1 MDDIRVVTEFPRKAR
16 EIENLWI
23 PMPDGVKLAARIWL
37 PEDAEADPVPA
48 ILEYLPYRKRD
59 GTVERDALTH
69 PYFAGHGYA
78 GVRVDMR
85 GAGDSEG
92 LCKGEYL
99 KQEQDDA
106 VAVIEWLAQQP
117 WCSGTVGM
125 IGISWG
131 GFNGLQIAARRP
143 PALKAVISLCST
155 DDRYNDDV
163 HYLGGAQMC
172 DNLIWGTTAWAIAMT
187 PPDPAIVG
195 DRWRELWEGRLKGN
209 GIWMQDWFEH
219 QRRDEF
225 YKHGSICEDYA
236 DVEVPVYA
244 VGGWADG
251 YPNPIFRMLEGLPG
265 IRKGL
270 IGPWGHKYPHFAM
283 PGPRM
288 GFLKECLRWW
298 DQYLKG
304 IDTGIADEPMLRAWI
319 QDPAA
324 PAAIYDER
332 PGRWV
337 AEPSWPGPG
346 VGELSF
352 GLSPGSLVK
361 DSSGGRGGNDVL
373 SICSPQ
379 TAGLSSGAWCGYGVT
394 PMLPVDQRMEA
405 GNALVFET
413 APLEEAVE
421 ILGFPEFEVTLASDK
436 PVALISA
443 TLSLVEED
451 GAAARVSYGIL
462 NLTHR
467 HDDLDLAP
475 MTPGRA
481 ETVRMKLRCCGQR
494 FEKGQRI
501 RLAVATGHWPIV
513 FPAPEKATLSIH
525 CVGSR
530 LILPVRAAQPLD
542 ATLKAFERPES
553 AQPMAQE
560 VIKAGE
566 PFRRDVATNQITGE
580 TTYSVVSDAGTV
592 QHPHTGITL
601 SARQTETFIVHPD
614 DPNSARGTVTWD
626 KSYARGDWNV
636 RISVSATV
644 RALRDV
650 WRMETHIIAHAGDEL
665 VLDRDEVREFS
676 RDLN

>member
-1 MDDIRVVTEFPRKAR
+1 MKDIRVVTDFPRKVR

-37 PEDAEADPVPA
+37 PQDAEADPVPA

-85 GAGDSEG
+85 GTGDSEG
-92 LCKGEYL
+92 VCKGEYL
-99 KQEQDDA
+99 KQEQDDCL
-106 VAVIEWLAQQP
+106 AVIEWLAKQP
-117 WCSGTVGM
+117 WCSGAVGM

-131 GFNGLQIAARRP
+131 GFNGLQVAARRP

-172 DNLIWGTTAWAIAMT
+172 DNLMWGTTAWAIAMT
-187 PPDPAIVG
+187 PPDPLIVG
-195 DRWRELWEGRLKGN
+195 DRWRELWEGRLEGN

-219 QRRDEF
+219 QRRDDF

-236 DVEVPVYA
+236 DVEIPVYA

-251 YPNPIFRMLEGLPG
+251 YPNPIFRMLEHLPG

-288 GFLKECLRWW
+288 GFLQECLRWW

-304 IDTGIADEPMLRAWI
+304 IDTGIADEPMLRAWM
-319 QDPAA
+319 QEPAA

-346 VGELSF
+346 VGEYTLA
-352 GLSPGSLVK
+352 LSPGKLAEDAGS
-361 DSSGGRGGNDVL
+361 DDVL
-373 SICSPQ
+373 TIRSPS
-379 TAGLSSGAWCGYGVT
+379 TAGLSSGAWCGYGVLPT
-394 PMLPVDQRMEA
+394 LPVDQRMEA

-413 APLEEAVE
+413 EPLKEAVE
-421 ILGFPEFEVTLASDK
+421 ILGFPEFEVKLASDK

-443 TLSLVEED
+443 TLSLVLED
-451 GAAARVSYGIL
+451 GAASRVSYGIL

-467 HDDLDLAP
+467 HDDLDLKP
-475 MTPGRA
+475 MTPGEA
-481 ETVRMKLRCCGQR
+481 ETVRLKLRCCGQR

-501 RLAVATGHWPIV
+501 RLAIATGHWPIV
-513 FPAPEKATLSIH
+513 FPGPENATLSIH
-525 CVGSR
+525 CAGSR
-530 LILPVRAAQPLD
+530 LILPVRKPQPLD
-542 ATLKAFERPES
+542 KTLPEFKGPES
-553 AQPMAQE
+553 ATPMAQE

-566 PFRRDVATNQITGE
+566 PFRREVTTDQITGE
-580 TTYSVVSDAGTV
+580 STYTIVSDAGTV
-592 QHPHTGITL
+592 HHPHTGMTL
-601 SARQTETFIVHPD
+601 SQRQTEIFTVHPD

-626 KSYARGDWNV
+626 KTYSRGDWNARV
-636 RISVSATV
+636 SVSATV

-650 WRMETHIIAHAGDEL
+650 WRMETHLVARAGDE
-665 VLDRDEVREFS
+665 VVVDREEVKEFP

>member
-1 MDDIRVVTEFPRKAR
+1 MDDIRVVTEFPRKVR

-37 PEDAEADPVPA
+37 PEDAEVDPVPA

-131 GFNGLQIAARRP
+131 GFNGLQVAARRP

-319 QDPAA
+319 QEPAA

-352 GLSPGSLVK
+352 GLAPGSLVK
-361 DSSGGRGGNDVL
+361 GRGGDDVL

-421 ILGFPEFEVTLASDK
+421 ILGFPEFEVTLVSDK

-443 TLSLVEED
+443 TLSLVQED

-475 MTPGRA
+475 MTPGRV

-513 FPAPEKATLSIH
+513 FPAPEKTTLSIH
-525 CVGSR
+525 CAQSR

-542 ATLKAFERPES
+542 ATLKAFEGPES

-592 QHPHTGITL
+592 RHPHTGITL
-601 SARQTETFIVHPD
+601 SARQTEKFIVHPD

-650 WRMETHIIAHAGDEL
+650 WRMETHIVAHAGDEL
-665 VLDRDEVREFS
+665 VLDRDEVREFP

>member
-1 MDDIRVVTEFPRKAR
+1 MKDIRVVTDFPRKVR

-85 GAGDSEG
+85 GTGDSEG
-92 LCKGEYL
+92 VCKGEYL
-99 KQEQDDA
+99 KQEQDDCL
-106 VAVIEWLAQQP
+106 AVIEWLAKQP

-131 GFNGLQIAARRP
+131 GFNGLQVAARRP

-172 DNLIWGTTAWAIAMT
+172 DNLMWGTTAWAIAMT
-187 PPDPAIVG
+187 PPDPLIVG
-195 DRWRELWEGRLKGN
+195 DRWRQLWEGRLNGN

-219 QRRDEF
+219 QRRDDF

-236 DVEVPVYA
+236 DVEIPVYA

-251 YPNPIFRMLEGLPG
+251 YPNPIFRMLESLPG
-265 IRKGL
+265 VRKGL

-288 GFLKECLRWW
+288 GFLQECLRWW

-304 IDTGIADEPMLRAWI
+304 IDTGIADEPMLRAWM

-346 VGELSF
+346 IGEHTLA
-352 GLSPGSLVK
+352 LSPGKLAE
-361 DSSGGRGGNDVL
+361 DGGSDDVL
-373 SICSPQ
+373 TIRSPS
-379 TAGLSSGAWCGYGVT
+379 TAGLSSGAWCGYGVLPT
-394 PMLPVDQRMEA
+394 LPVDQRMEA

-413 APLEEAVE
+413 EPLEEALE
-421 ILGFPEFEVTLASDK
+421 ILGFPEFEVKLASDK

-443 TLSLVEED
+443 TLSLVLED
-451 GAAARVSYGIL
+451 GAASRVSYGIL

-467 HDDLDLAP
+467 HDDLDLKP
-475 MTPGRA
+475 MTPGEA
-481 ETVRMKLRCCGQR
+481 ETVRFKLRCCGQR

-501 RLAVATGHWPIV
+501 RLAIATGHWPIV
-513 FPAPEKATLSIH
+513 FPGPENATLSIH
-525 CVGSR
+525 CAGSR
-530 LILPVRAAQPLD
+530 LILPVRKPQALDKTLAAF
-542 ATLKAFERPES
+542 KGPET
-553 AQPMAQE
+553 AAPMAQDM
-560 VIKAGE
+560 IKAGE
-566 PFRRDVATNQITGE
+566 PFRREVTTNQITGE
-580 TTYSVVSDAGTV
+580 ASYTVVIDGGTV
-592 QHPHTGITL
+592 RHPRTGIIL
-601 SARQTETFIVHPD
+601 SQRQTEIFIVHPD

-626 KSYARGDWNV
+626 KTYSRGDWNARV
-636 RISVSATV
+636 SVSATV

-650 WRMETHIIAHAGDEL
+650 WRMETHLIARAGEE
-665 VLDRDEVREFS
+665 VVVDREEVREFP

>member
-1 MDDIRVVTEFPRKAR
+1 MKDIRVVTEFPRKVR

-23 PMPDGVKLAARIWL
+23 PMTDGVKLAARIWL

-85 GAGDSEG
+85 GTGDSEG
-92 LCKGEYL
+92 VCKGEYL
-99 KQEQDDA
+99 KQEQDDCL
-106 VAVIEWLAQQP
+106 AVIEWLAKQP

-131 GFNGLQIAARRP
+131 GFNGLQVAARRP

-172 DNLIWGTTAWAIAMT
+172 DNLMWGTTAWAIAMT
-187 PPDPAIVG
+187 PPDPLIVG
-195 DRWRELWEGRLKGN
+195 DRWRQMWEGRLNGN

-219 QRRDEF
+219 QRRDDF

-236 DVEVPVYA
+236 DVEIPVYA

-251 YPNPIFRMLEGLPG
+251 YPNPIFRMLEHLPG
-265 IRKGL
+265 VRKGL

-304 IDTGIADEPMLRAWI
+304 IDTGIAGEPMLRAWM
-319 QDPAA
+319 QEPAP

-332 PGRWV
+332 PGRWI

-346 VGELSF
+346 VGERSLA
-352 GLSPGSLVK
+352 LSPGRLAEDA
-361 DSSGGRGGNDVL
+361 DSDDVL
-373 SICSPQ
+373 TIRSPM
-379 TAGLSSGAWCGYGVT
+379 TAGLSSGAWCGYGV
-394 PMLPVDQRMEA
+394 LPTLPIDQRMEA

-413 APLEEAVE
+413 EPLEEAVE
-421 ILGFPEFEVTLASDK
+421 ILGFPEFAVKLASDK
-436 PVALISA
+436 PVALMSA
-443 TLSLVEED
+443 TLSLVLED
-451 GAAARVSYGIL
+451 GAASRVSYGIL

-467 HDDLDLAP
+467 HDDLDLKP
-475 MTPGRA
+475 MTPGKA
-481 ETVRMKLRCCGQR
+481 ETVRIKLRCCGQR

-501 RLAVATGHWPIV
+501 RLAIATAHWPIV
-513 FPAPEKATLSIH
+513 FPGPENATLSIH
-525 CVGSR
+525 CAGSR
-530 LILPVRAAQPLD
+530 LILPVRKPQPLD
-542 ATLKAFERPES
+542 ATLAAFKGPES
-553 AQPMAQE
+553 ATPMVQE

-566 PFRRDVATNQITGE
+566 PFRREVSTDQITGE
-580 TTYSVVSDAGTV
+580 STYTIVSDAGTV
-592 QHPHTGITL
+592 RHPHTGMTL
-601 SARQTETFIVHPD
+601 SQRQTEIFVVHPD

-626 KSYARGDWNV
+626 KTYSRGDWKAGV
-636 RISVSATV
+636 SVSATV

-650 WRMETHIIAHAGDEL
+650 WRMETHLIARAGDEA
-665 VLDRDEVREFS
+665 VVDRQEVKEFP

>member
-1 MDDIRVVTEFPRKAR
+1 MQDIRVVTDFPRKVR
-16 EIENLWI
+16 EIENMWI
-23 PMPDGVKLAARIWL
+23 PMPDGIRLAARIWL
-37 PEDAEADPVPA
+37 PEDAESDPVPA

-85 GAGDSEG
+85 GSGDSEG
-92 LCKGEYL
+92 LCRGEYL
-99 KQEQDDA
+99 KQEQDDCL
-106 VAVIEWLAQQP
+106 AVIEWLAAQP
-117 WCSGTVGM
+117 WCSGAVGM

-131 GFNGLQIAARRP
+131 GFNGLQVAARRP
-143 PALKAVISLCST
+143 PALKAVVSLCST

-172 DNLIWGTTAWAIAMT
+172 DNLMWGTTAWAIAMT
-187 PPDPAIVG
+187 PPDPLIVG
-195 DRWRELWEGRLKGN
+195 DRWRRMWEDRLDGN

-219 QRRDEF
+219 QRRDDF

-251 YPNPIFRMLEGLPG
+251 YPNPIFRMLENLPG

-283 PGPRM
+283 PGPRI

-337 AEPSWPGPG
+337 AEPSWGGAG
-346 VGELSF
+346 VGALALNLAPGRLS
-352 GLSPGSLVK
+352 
-361 DSSGGRGGNDVL
+361 REATATDVL
-373 SICSPQ
+373 PISSPE

-394 PMLPVDQRMEA
+394 PLLPVDQRMEA
-405 GNALVFET
+405 GNALVFESE
-413 APLEEAVE
+413 PLPEAID
-421 ILGFPEFEVTLASDK
+421 ILGFPELVVTLASDK
-436 PVALISA
+436 PVALLSA
-443 TLSLVEED
+443 TLSLVMPD

-475 MTPGRA
+475 MVPGKA
-481 ETVRMKLRCCGQR
+481 EEIRLRLRCCGQR
-494 FEKGQRI
+494 FEAGQRI
-501 RLAVATGHWPIV
+501 RLAVATSHWPIV
-513 FPAPEKATLSIH
+513 FPGPEKATLSIH
-525 CVGSR
+525 CAGSR
-530 LILPVRAAQPLD
+530 LILPIREAGPLD
-542 ATLKAFERPES
+542 AALAAFDAPES
-553 AQPMAQE
+553 ATPMAQQ
-560 VIKAGE
+560 VLVPAA
-566 PFRRDVATNQITGE
+566 PFQRDVLTDQITGE
-580 TTYSVVSDAGTV
+580 TTYRVVSDTGTV
-592 QHPHTGITL
+592 LHPHTGMIVA
-601 SARQTETFIVHPD
+601 ARLTDTFSVHPD
-614 DPNSARGTVTWD
+614 DPNSARGTCTWD
-626 KSYARGDWNV
+626 KSYARGDWKV
-636 RISVSATV
+636 SIAVSATV

-650 WRMETHIIAHAGDEL
+650 WRMETHIRAHDGDEL
-665 VLDRDEVREFS
+665 VLEREEIREFP

>member
-1 MDDIRVVTEFPRKAR
+1 MDDIRVVTEFPRKVR

-69 PYFAGHGYA
+69 PYFAGYGYA

-106 VAVIEWLAQQP
+106 VAVIEWLAEQP

-131 GFNGLQIAARRP
+131 GFNGLQVAARRP

-319 QDPAA
+319 LEPAA

-352 GLSPGSLVK
+352 GLAPGSLVK
-361 DSSGGRGGNDVL
+361 GRGGDDVL

-413 APLEEAVE
+413 VPLEEAVE

-443 TLSLVEED
+443 TLSLVQED

-525 CVGSR
+525 CAGSR
-530 LILPVRAAQPLD
+530 LILPVRTAQPLD
-542 ATLKAFERPES
+542 ATLKAFEGPES
-553 AQPMAQE
+553 ARPMAQE

-592 QHPHTGITL
+592 RHPHTGITL

-665 VLDRDEVREFS
+665 VLDRDEVREFP

>member
-1 MDDIRVVTEFPRKAR
+1 MDPIRVVTDFPRKVR

-23 PMPDGVKLAARIWL
+23 TMPDGVKLAARVWL
-37 PEDAEADPVPA
+37 PEDAEDDPVPA

-85 GAGDSEG
+85 GSGDSEG
-92 LCKGEYL
+92 VCKGEYL
-99 KQEQDDA
+99 KQEQDDCL
-106 VAVIEWLAQQP
+106 AVIEWLAGQP
-117 WCSGTVGM
+117 WCSGAVGM

-131 GFNGLQIAARRP
+131 GFNGLQVAARRP

-172 DNLIWGTTAWAIAMT
+172 DNLQWGTTAWAIAMT
-187 PPDPAIVG
+187 PPDPLIVG
-195 DRWRELWEGRLKGN
+195 DRWRELWEGRLNGN
-209 GIWMQDWFEH
+209 GIWMHDWFEH
-219 QRRDEF
+219 QRRDDF
-225 YKHGSICEDYA
+225 FKHGSICEDYS

-251 YPNPIFRMLEGLPG
+251 YPNAIFRLLENLPG
-265 IRKGL
+265 PRKGL
-270 IGPWGHKYPHFAM
+270 IGPWGHKYPHFAA

-288 GFLKECLRWW
+288 GFLQECLRWW

-304 IDTGIADEPMLRAWI
+304 IDTGITEEPMLRAWI
-319 QDPAA
+319 QDPAR
-324 PAAIYDER
+324 PASMYDQR
-332 PGRWV
+332 PGKWV

-346 VGELSF
+346 VGELS
-352 GLSPGSLVK
+352 LNLAPGRLVEG
-361 DSSGGRGGNDVL
+361 DGSDDVL
-373 SICSPQ
+373 SICSPS
-379 TAGLSSGAWCGYGVT
+379 TAGLSSGTWCGYGVT
-394 PMLPVDQRMEA
+394 PLLPVDQRMEA

-413 APLEEAVE
+413 EPLEEAVE
-421 ILGFPEFEVTLASDK
+421 ILGFPEFEVTVASDK

-443 TLSLVEED
+443 SLSLVLED
-451 GAAARVSYGIL
+451 GAASRVSYGIL

-467 HDDLDLAP
+467 NDDLDLVP
-475 MTPGRA
+475 MTPGKP

-501 RLAVATGHWPIV
+501 RLAIATGHWPIV
-513 FPAPEKATLSIH
+513 FPGPENATLSIH
-525 CVGSR
+525 LGKSK
-530 LILPVRAAQPLD
+530 LILPARAPQPLD
-542 ATLKAFERPES
+542 QTLAEFPGPES

-560 VIKAGE
+560 VIKAGD
-566 PFRRDVATNQITGE
+566 PFRRDLIIDQITGE
-580 TTYSVVSDAGTV
+580 TTYSVVSDGGTV
-592 QHPHTGITL
+592 LHPHTGMIL
-601 SARQTETFIVHPD
+601 SARQTEAFVVHPD
-614 DPNSARGTVTWD
+614 DPNSARGTCTWK
-626 KSYARGDWNV
+626 KSFSRGDWNV
-636 RISVSATV
+636 GLSVSATV

-650 WRMETHIIAHAGDEL
+650 WRIETHITAHSGDEV
-665 VLDRDEVREFS
+665 VLDRDEVKEFP

>member
-1 MDDIRVVTEFPRKAR
+1 MKDIRVVTEFPRKVR

-23 PMPDGVKLAARIWL
+23 PMPDGVKLAARVWL

-85 GAGDSEG
+85 GTGDSEG
-92 LCKGEYL
+92 VCKGEYL
-99 KQEQDDA
+99 KQEQDDCL
-106 VAVIEWLAQQP
+106 AVIDWLAKQP
-117 WCSGTVGM
+117 WCSGSVGM

-131 GFNGLQIAARRP
+131 GFNGLQVAARKP

-172 DNLIWGTTAWAIAMT
+172 DNLMWGTTAWAIAMT
-187 PPDPAIVG
+187 PPDPLIVG
-195 DRWRELWEGRLKGN
+195 DRWRQMWEGRLNGN
-209 GIWMQDWFEH
+209 GIWMQDWFQH
-219 QRRDEF
+219 QRRDDF

-236 DVEVPVYA
+236 DVEIPVYA

-251 YPNPIFRMLEGLPG
+251 YPNPIFRMLEHLPG
-265 IRKGL
+265 VRKGL

-288 GFLKECLRWW
+288 GFLQECLRWW

-304 IDTGIADEPMLRAWI
+304 IDTGIAGEPMLRAWM
-319 QDPAA
+319 QEPAT

-332 PGRWV
+332 PGRWI
-337 AEPSWPGPG
+337 AEPSWPGSG
-346 VGELSF
+346 VGERSLA
-352 GLSPGSLVK
+352 LSPGRLAEDA
-361 DSSGGRGGNDVL
+361 DSDDVL
-373 SICSPQ
+373 TIRSPM
-379 TAGLSSGAWCGYGVT
+379 TAGLSSGAWCGYGVLPT
-394 PMLPVDQRMEA
+394 LPVDQRMEA

-413 APLEEAVE
+413 EPLEEAVE
-421 ILGFPEFEVTLASDK
+421 ILGFPEFEVKLASDK

-443 TLSLVEED
+443 TLSLVLED
-451 GAAARVSYGIL
+451 GAASRVSYGIL

-467 HDDLDLAP
+467 HDDLDLKQ
-475 MTPGRA
+475 MTPGKA
-481 ETVRMKLRCCGQR
+481 ETVRIRLRCCGQR

-501 RLAVATGHWPIV
+501 RLAIATAHWPIV
-513 FPAPEKATLSIH
+513 FPGPENATLSIH
-525 CVGSR
+525 CAGSR
-530 LILPVRAAQPLD
+530 LILPVRKPQPLD
-542 ATLKAFERPES
+542 ATLAAFKGPES
-553 AQPMAQE
+553 ATPMVQE

-566 PFRRDVATNQITGE
+566 PFRREVSTDQITGE
-580 TTYSVVSDAGTV
+580 STYTIVSDAGTV
-592 QHPHTGITL
+592 HHPHTGITL
-601 SARQTETFIVHPD
+601 SQRQTEIFVVHPD

-626 KSYARGDWNV
+626 KTYSRGDWKAG
-636 RISVSATV
+636 ISVSATV

-650 WRMETHIIAHAGDEL
+650 WRMETHLVARAGDE
-665 VLDRDEVREFS
+665 VVVDRQEVKEFP

>member
-1 MDDIRVVTEFPRKAR
+1 MKDIRVVTDFPRKVR

-37 PEDAEADPVPA
+37 PQDAEADPVPA

-85 GAGDSEG
+85 GTGDSEG
-92 LCKGEYL
+92 VCKGEYL
-99 KQEQDDA
+99 KQEQDDCL
-106 VAVIEWLAQQP
+106 VVIEWLAKQP
-117 WCSGTVGM
+117 WCSGGVGM

-131 GFNGLQIAARRP
+131 GFNGLQVAARRP

-187 PPDPAIVG
+187 PPDPLIVG
-195 DRWRELWEGRLKGN
+195 DRWREMWEGRLDGN

-219 QRRDEF
+219 QRRDDF
-225 YKHGSICEDYA
+225 YKHGSICEDYS
-236 DVEVPVYA
+236 DVEIPVYA

-251 YPNPIFRMLEGLPG
+251 YPNPIFRMLENLPG
-265 IRKGL
+265 VRKGL

-288 GFLKECLRWW
+288 GFLQECLRWW

-304 IDTGIADEPMLRAWI
+304 IDTGIADEPMLRAWM
-319 QDPAA
+319 QEPAP
-324 PAAIYDER
+324 PAAIYEER

-346 VGELSF
+346 IGERALA
-352 GLSPGSLVK
+352 LSPGRLAEGAGS
-361 DSSGGRGGNDVL
+361 DDVL
-373 SICSPQ
+373 TIRSPS
-379 TAGLSSGAWCGYGVT
+379 TAGLSSGAWCGYGVLPT
-394 PMLPVDQRMEA
+394 LPVDQRMEA

-413 APLEEAVE
+413 DPLEEAVE
-421 ILGFPEFEVTLASDK
+421 ILGFPEFEVKLASDK

-443 TLSLVEED
+443 TLSLVLED
-451 GAAARVSYGIL
+451 GAASRVSYGIL

-467 HDDLDLAP
+467 HGDLELAP
-475 MTPGRA
+475 MTPGKA
-481 ETVRMKLRCCGQR
+481 ETVRFKLRCCGQR

-501 RLAVATGHWPIV
+501 RLAVATAHWPIV
-513 FPAPEKATLSIH
+513 FPGPEKATLSIH
-525 CVGSR
+525 CAGSR
-530 LILPVRAAQPLD
+530 LFLPVRKPQPLD
-542 ATLKAFERPES
+542 KTLPEFEGPES
-553 AQPMAQE
+553 ATPMAQE
-560 VIKAGE
+560 AIKAGE
-566 PFRRDVATNQITGE
+566 PFRREVTTDQITGE
-580 TTYSVVSDAGTV
+580 TSYTVVIDAGTV
-592 QHPHTGITL
+592 RHPPTGMTL
-601 SARQTETFIVHPD
+601 SQRQTEIFVVHPD

-626 KSYARGDWNV
+626 KTYSRGDWSAGV
-636 RISVSATV
+636 SVSATV
-644 RALRDV
+644 RALHDV
-650 WRMETHIIAHAGDEL
+650 WRMETHLIARAGDE
-665 VLDRDEVREFS
+665 VVVDREEVKEFP

>member
-1 MDDIRVVTEFPRKAR
+1 MKDIRVVTDFPRKVR

-37 PEDAEADPVPA
+37 PQDAEADPVPA
-48 ILEYLPYRKRD
+48 VLEYLPYRKRD

-85 GAGDSEG
+85 GTGDSEG
-92 LCKGEYL
+92 VCKGEYL
-99 KQEQDDA
+99 KQEQDDCI
-106 VAVIEWLAQQP
+106 AVIEWLAKQP

-131 GFNGLQIAARRP
+131 GFNGLQVAARRP

-187 PPDPAIVG
+187 PPDPLIVG

-219 QRRDEF
+219 QRRDDF
-225 YKHGSICEDYA
+225 YKHGSICEDYS
-236 DVEVPVYA
+236 DVEIPVYA

-251 YPNPIFRMLEGLPG
+251 YPNPIFRMLESLPG
-265 IRKGL
+265 VRKGL

-288 GFLKECLRWW
+288 GFLQECLRWW

-319 QDPAA
+319 QDPAV

-346 VGELSF
+346 VGEHTLA
-352 GLSPGSLVK
+352 LSPGKLTEDDGS
-361 DSSGGRGGNDVL
+361 DDVL
-373 SICSPQ
+373 TIRSPS
-379 TAGLSSGAWCGYGVT
+379 TAGLSSGAWCGYGVLPT
-394 PMLPVDQRMEA
+394 LPVDQRMEA
-405 GNALVFET
+405 GNALIFET
-413 APLEEAVE
+413 EPLNEAVE
-421 ILGFPEFEVTLASDK
+421 ILGFPEFEVKLASDK
-436 PVALISA
+436 PVALVSA
-443 TLSLVEED
+443 TLSLVQED
-451 GAAARVSYGIL
+451 GAASRVSYGVL

-467 HDDLDLAP
+467 HDDLDLKP
-475 MTPGRA
+475 MVPGEA
-481 ETVRMKLRCCGQR
+481 ETVRFKLRCCGQR

-501 RLAVATGHWPIV
+501 RLAIATGHWPIV
-513 FPAPEKATLSIH
+513 FPGPENATLSIY
-525 CVGSR
+525 CAGSR
-530 LILPVRAAQPLD
+530 LILPVRKPQPLD
-542 ATLKAFERPES
+542 ETLAAFKGPES
-553 AQPMAQE
+553 ATPMAQE

-566 PFRRDVATNQITGE
+566 PFRREVTVNQITGE
-580 TTYSVVSDAGTV
+580 TSYTVVIDGGAV
-592 QHPHTGITL
+592 RHPHTGITL
-601 SARQTETFIVHPD
+601 SARQTEVFTVHPD

-626 KSYARGDWNV
+626 KSYARDDWNARV
-636 RISVSATV
+636 SVSATV

-650 WRMETHIIAHAGDEL
+650 WRMETHLVAHSGDE
-665 VLDRDEVREFS
+665 VVIDRQEVKEFP